1 MLCDGLRPSTAGQQT
16 CAVFQ
21 LPDASSSVTTKSGV
35 MNVTSKAWFQKMSPC
50 PLDPRTCDFPDVPK
64 WFWPIMMKMVLALEP
79 HPGQGFTLLL
89 TYLPTPRNSL
99 SLSPVGT
106 SLSIGGIK
114 ATLYLLCL
122 YAKHSR
128 PQHQHQRCDVIVSL
142 AV

>member
-1 MLCDGLRPSTAGQQT
+1 MLRDGLRPLTAGQQT

-89 TYLPTPRNSL
+89 TSLPTPGNTFSI
-99 SLSPVGT
+99 T
-106 SLSIGGIK
+106 SWNVSIHRR
-114 ATLYLLCL
+114 Y
-122 YAKHSR
+122 
-128 PQHQHQRCDVIVSL
+128 
-142 AV
+142 